1 MNIDKHVQYTLEEK
15 TPLKDIDSIGFVLRH
30 NKSGARIILIEN
42 DDTNKTFCVGFR
54 TPPADDTGVAHITE
68 HSVLCG
74 SKKFPV
80 KDPFMELV
88 KGSLNTFLNAMTYPD
103 KTIYPVASTNDK
115 DFKNLVDI
123 YMDAVFHP
131 NIYTRKEIFNQEG
144 ITLSL
149 KDKDSDLIYNG
160 VVYNEMKGAF
170 SAPDDV
176 LERAIM
182 NSLYPN
188 TCYGVESGGDPDHI
202 PELTYEQF
210 LDFHRKYY
218 HPSNS
223 YIYVY
228 GNVDMDRILDWLDS
242 EYLSE
247 YDLDEV
253 DSEIKIEKP
262 FEKMKEM
269 RVEYP
274 ISETEDVEENTYLSY
289 NFVIGDILDRELYLA
304 MQILEYA
311 IISMP
316 GAPVKQALLDAGI
329 GKNADGHYNNFIR
342 QPYFNFTVKS
352 ADESKKDEFV
362 KIIRDTLERL
372 VKEGVDKKSLLAA
385 INNYEFQYREN
396 DYGPYPK
403 GLMYSFEVF
412 DSWLY
417 DDANPFRHLNQDTLF
432 DFLREKMDTGY
443 FEKLIEKY
451 FLNNTHCSV
460 VTIVPVKGLM
470 DKKDKELKEKLQ
482 TLKNSLSDKELE
494 EIINNTKHLKE
505 YQETPSTKEQLD
517 TIPVLKREDLSRE
530 VEPYYNTVLNKNGV
544 TILQHDI
551 FTNKIAYFNFI
562 FDVSDI
568 KRELIPYLTILK
580 YVLGYT
586 DTDKY
591 SYSELSN
598 VIGIET
604 GGIYED
610 VTIYKDSIN
619 PDKFSTK
626 YEIKGKVLFD
636 KIDKG
641 LDIINEIIFNT
652 SFDNEKRIYEI
663 LCESKSGLQT
673 SILKSADTIAAIR
686 NTSYISKSGMT
697 GDCIRGIEFYKF
709 LEDIVKNFDSK
720 KEEFISRLKEVYGYI
735 FRKNNLIISYTANN
749 EGYKYFDEISGE
761 IIEKLERNDNNTLDQ
776 SGLSELV
783 PQVKNE
789 GFKTSSQVS
798 YVTRGGNYKN
808 KGYKY
813 DATFRV
819 LKTILNSEYLWKNIR
834 EQGGAYGC
842 NCYFGESGDIYLTS
856 YRDPNVSRTKN
867 VFDETYKYVEN
878 FDTDERNMTKYVI
891 GTISGMDTP
900 LTANAKGNRST
911 SAYISRQDI
920 NRVKEDRLKV
930 LEADAAKIRALA
942 PLVKEITS
950 SDNICV
956 IGNEAKI
963 EEDKELFKTVCNLFE

>member
-274 ISETEDVEENTYLSY
+274 ISETEDVEENT
-289 NFVIGDILDRELYLA
+289 
-304 MQILEYA
+304 
-311 IISMP
+311 
-316 GAPVKQALLDAGI
+316 
-329 GKNADGHYNNFIR
+329 
-342 QPYFNFTVKS
+342 
-352 ADESKKDEFV
+352 
-362 KIIRDTLERL
+362 
-372 VKEGVDKKSLLAA
+372 
-385 INNYEFQYREN
+385 
-396 DYGPYPK
+396 
-403 GLMYSFEVF
+403 
-412 DSWLY
+412 
-417 DDANPFRHLNQDTLF
+417 
-432 DFLREKMDTGY
+432 
-443 FEKLIEKY
+443 
-451 FLNNTHCSV
+451 
-460 VTIVPVKGLM
+460 
-470 DKKDKELKEKLQ
+470 
-482 TLKNSLSDKELE
+482 
-494 EIINNTKHLKE
+494 
-505 YQETPSTKEQLD
+505 
-517 TIPVLKREDLSRE
+517 
-530 VEPYYNTVLNKNGV
+530 
-544 TILQHDI
+544 
-551 FTNKIAYFNFI
+551 
-562 FDVSDI
+562 
-568 KRELIPYLTILK
+568 
-580 YVLGYT
+580 
-586 DTDKY
+586 
-591 SYSELSN
+591 
-598 VIGIET
+598 
-604 GGIYED
+604 
-610 VTIYKDSIN
+610 
-619 PDKFSTK
+619 
-626 YEIKGKVLFD
+626 
-636 KIDKG
+636 
-641 LDIINEIIFNT
+641 
-652 SFDNEKRIYEI
+652 
-663 LCESKSGLQT
+663 
-673 SILKSADTIAAIR
+673 
-686 NTSYISKSGMT
+686 
-697 GDCIRGIEFYKF
+697 
-709 LEDIVKNFDSK
+709 
-720 KEEFISRLKEVYGYI
+720 
-735 FRKNNLIISYTANN
+735 
-749 EGYKYFDEISGE
+749 
-761 IIEKLERNDNNTLDQ
+761 
-776 SGLSELV
+776 
-783 PQVKNE
+783 
-789 GFKTSSQVS
+789 
-798 YVTRGGNYKN
+798 
-808 KGYKY
+808 
-813 DATFRV
+813 
-819 LKTILNSEYLWKNIR
+819 
-834 EQGGAYGC
+834 
-842 NCYFGESGDIYLTS
+842 
-856 YRDPNVSRTKN
+856 
-867 VFDETYKYVEN
+867 
-878 FDTDERNMTKYVI
+878 
-891 GTISGMDTP
+891 
-900 LTANAKGNRST
+900 
-911 SAYISRQDI
+911 
-920 NRVKEDRLKV
+920 
-930 LEADAAKIRALA
+930 
-942 PLVKEITS
+942 
-950 SDNICV
+950 
-956 IGNEAKI
+956 
-963 EEDKELFKTVCNLFE
+963 

>member
-626 YEIKGKVLFD
+626 FEIKGKVLFD

-735 FRKNNLIISYTANN
+735 FRKNNLIISYT
-749 EGYKYFDEISGE
+749 
-761 IIEKLERNDNNTLDQ
+761 L
-776 SGLSELV
+776 
-783 PQVKNE
+783 
-789 GFKTSSQVS
+789 
-798 YVTRGGNYKN
+798 
-808 KGYKY
+808 
-813 DATFRV
+813 
-819 LKTILNSEYLWKNIR
+819 
-834 EQGGAYGC
+834 
-842 NCYFGESGDIYLTS
+842 
-856 YRDPNVSRTKN
+856 
-867 VFDETYKYVEN
+867 
-878 FDTDERNMTKYVI
+878 
-891 GTISGMDTP
+891 
-900 LTANAKGNRST
+900 
-911 SAYISRQDI
+911 
-920 NRVKEDRLKV
+920 
-930 LEADAAKIRALA
+930 
-942 PLVKEITS
+942 
-950 SDNICV
+950 
-956 IGNEAKI
+956 
-963 EEDKELFKTVCNLFE
+963 

>member
-131 NIYTRKEIFNQEG
+131 NVYTRKEIFNQEG

-352 ADESKKDEFV
+352 ADESKQDEFV

-544 TILQHDI
+544 TILQHDFLNMFLAI
-551 FTNKIAYFNFI
+551 QIQTN
-562 FDVSDI
+562 
-568 KRELIPYLTILK
+568 T
-580 YVLGYT
+580 
-586 DTDKY
+586 
-591 SYSELSN
+591 
-598 VIGIET
+598 VI
-604 GGIYED
+604 
-610 VTIYKDSIN
+610 VN
-619 PDKFSTK
+619 
-626 YEIKGKVLFD
+626 
-636 KIDKG
+636 
-641 LDIINEIIFNT
+641 
-652 SFDNEKRIYEI
+652 
-663 LCESKSGLQT
+663 
-673 SILKSADTIAAIR
+673 SA
-686 NTSYISKSGMT
+686 M
-697 GDCIRGIEFYKF
+697 
-709 LEDIVKNFDSK
+709 
-720 KEEFISRLKEVYGYI
+720 
-735 FRKNNLIISYTANN
+735 
-749 EGYKYFDEISGE
+749 
-761 IIEKLERNDNNTLDQ
+761 
-776 SGLSELV
+776 
-783 PQVKNE
+783 
-789 GFKTSSQVS
+789 
-798 YVTRGGNYKN
+798 
-808 KGYKY
+808 
-813 DATFRV
+813 
-819 LKTILNSEYLWKNIR
+819 
-834 EQGGAYGC
+834 
-842 NCYFGESGDIYLTS
+842 
-856 YRDPNVSRTKN
+856 
-867 VFDETYKYVEN
+867 
-878 FDTDERNMTKYVI
+878 
-891 GTISGMDTP
+891 
-900 LTANAKGNRST
+900 
-911 SAYISRQDI
+911 
-920 NRVKEDRLKV
+920 
-930 LEADAAKIRALA
+930 
-942 PLVKEITS
+942 
-950 SDNICV
+950 
-956 IGNEAKI
+956 
-963 EEDKELFKTVCNLFE
+963 